1 MGFFILLNLDK
12 RTQVSQRDHND
23 IQFGKLSNNDLVQ
36 TWKNYFLIPR
46 LYLSWVKAISFKK
59 FQ

>member
-12 RTQVSQRDHND
+12 RTQVCQRDHND
-23 IQFGKLSNNDLVQ
+23 IQFGKLSNNDIVQ

-46 LYLSWVKAISFKK
+46 LYFSWVKAISFKK
-59 FQ
+59 LQ